1 MPVPAYDQF
10 IEPVLRFLAR
20 HPEGAPAGD
29 AHEAAADALRLT
41 ADDRVELLPSGA
53 QPVYKNRA
61 GWAHD
66 RLKRHGLSSSPKRGL
81 WKLTSNGLTY
91 AKAHPKLSEAEIDQL
106 TEVGRAA
113 RLSKKDASVENVPAS
128 SQETERVRVHESPDE
143 RIELAIEEIQ
153 TAVARDLL
161 ERIAQAPIS
170 RRLVTYRGAND
181 PTHLD
186 RLLPGDVIK
195 AP

>member
-1 MPVPAYDQF
+1 
-10 IEPVLRFLAR
+10 
-20 HPEGAPAGD
+20 
-29 AHEAAADALRLT
+29 
-41 ADDRVELLPSGA
+41 
-53 QPVYKNRA
+53 
-61 GWAHD
+61 
-66 RLKRHGLSSSPKRGL
+66 
-81 WKLTSNGLTY
+81 
-91 AKAHPKLSEAEIDQL
+91 LSEAEIDQL

-170 RRLVTYRGAND
+170 RRLVTYRGARD
-181 PTHLD
+181 SLGPRHTLGPSD
-186 RLLPGDVIK
+186 RLRLPTLRR
-195 AP
+195 A

>member
-10 IEPVLRFLAR
+10 IEPVLRVLAQ
-20 HPEGAPAGD
+20 HPDGVAAGD

-41 ADDRVELLPSGA
+41 ADDRTELLPSGA

-81 WKLTSNGLTY
+81 WKLTSEGLTY

-106 TEVGRAA
+106 TEVGRAS
-113 RLSKKDASVENVPAS
+113 RLSRKDTGAEAVPTSTPA
-128 SQETERVRVHESPDE
+128 TERVR
-143 RIELAIEEIQ
+143 
-153 TAVARDLL
+153 
-161 ERIAQAPIS
+161 
-170 RRLVTYRGAND
+170 
-181 PTHLD
+181 THCSV
-186 RLLPGDVIK
+186 P
-195 AP
+195 A